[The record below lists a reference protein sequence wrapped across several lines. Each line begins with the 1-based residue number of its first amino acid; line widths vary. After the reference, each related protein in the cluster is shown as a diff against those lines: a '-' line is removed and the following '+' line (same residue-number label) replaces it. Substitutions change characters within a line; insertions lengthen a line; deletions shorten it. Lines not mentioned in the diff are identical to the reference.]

1 MENRKQND
9 KGEYIMSILNE
20 MKELLSMIG
29 KEFGM
34 KYMFNPDGRIE
45 DEVLALRHPT
55 NDNFIHIEKDGE
67 CFEIA
72 IFLNKDKFML
82 VSTVKDK
89 NGCINFIKKY
99 GYLLEALNMS
109 FSTNDGKIVDC
120 LCIDVQEC
128 DCK

>member
-1 MENRKQND
+1 M
-9 KGEYIMSILNE
+9 
-20 MKELLSMIG
+20 
-29 KEFGM
+29 
-34 KYMFNPDGRIE
+34 
-45 DEVLALRHPT
+45 LALVVSGAYCEGNGVQVKVSGVNENEVNVKVGAIVLPY
-55 NDNFIHIEKDGE
+55 DNFIHIEKDGE